1 MEFVEHTS
9 EKDQFSPPDSGLGKT
24 EKLFA
29 EYGEFILSVLQAKV
43 RDSEVVDD
51 LFQDLFLSLVRKPL
65 PDDIKNIKAYLYR
78 SIINDIIDYT
88 RRTKY
93 SKLETSYD
101 ELQCNI
107 ATDACAEKDLSNK
120 EQAGKIYN
128 LIDRKLPSSESTAVK
143 LRYKE
148 NQDISEIAER
158 MNITKR
164 SVARYVSS
172 GLRTIREYVIDH
184 EDYYYDR

>member
-1 MEFVEHTS
+1 VESVKHTS
-9 EKDQFSPPDSGLGKT
+9 ENDQFSSPDSGLEKT
-24 EKLFA
+24 ENIFA
-29 EYGEFILSVLQAKV
+29 EYGEFILSVIQAKV
-43 RDSEVVDD
+43 QDTEVVDD
-51 LFQDLFLSLVRKPL
+51 LFQDFFLSLVRRPL
-65 PDDIKNIKAYLYR
+65 PDDLKNIKAYLYR

-93 SKLETSYD
+93 KKLETSYD

-107 ATDACAEKDLSNK
+107 TTNASAEKDMSNK
-120 EQAGKIYN
+120 EQAGKIYD
-128 LIDRKLPSSESTAVK
+128 LIDRKLPSSESTAVR

-148 NQDISEIAER
+148 NQNISEIAEH

-172 GLRTIREYVIDH
+172 GLRTIREYVIDQ

>member
-1 MEFVEHTS
+1 VESVKHTS
-9 EKDQFSPPDSGLGKT
+9 ENDRFSRPDNGLEKT
-24 EKLFA
+24 EKIFA
-29 EYGEFILSVLQAKV
+29 EYGEFILSVIQAKV
-43 RDSEVVDD
+43 QDSEVVDD
-51 LFQDLFLSLVRKPL
+51 LFQDFFLSLVRRPL

-93 SKLETSYD
+93 RKLETSYD
-101 ELQCNI
+101 ELQGNI
-107 ATDACAEKDLSNK
+107 ATDASAENDLSNK
-120 EQAGKIYN
+120 EQVGKIYH
-128 LIDRKLPSSESTAVK
+128 LIDQKLPSSESTAVK

-148 NQDISEIAER
+148 NQNISEISKR

-172 GLRTIREYVIDH
+172 GLRTIREYVIDQ

>member
-1 MEFVEHTS
+1 MEFVVHSS
-9 EKDQFSPPDSGLGKT
+9 ENDQFSPSDSGLEKT
-24 EKLFA
+24 EKIFA
-29 EYGEFILSVLQAKV
+29 EYGEFILSVIRAKI

-51 LFQDLFLSLVRKPL
+51 LFQDFFLSLVRRPL
-65 PDDIKNIKAYLYR
+65 PDDIKNIKAYLYHC
-78 SIINDIIDYT
+78 ITNDVIDYT

-93 SKLETSYD
+93 KKLETSYD
-101 ELQCNI
+101 QLQYAI
-107 ATDACAEKDLSNK
+107 VADAEAENVLSNK

-148 NQDISEIAER
+148 NQDISEIAEH

-184 EDYYYDR
+184 EDYYYDH